1 MKINSKKY
9 FESQTELELNTINE
23 AVNQVGFEI
32 NNLLETSE
40 EELIDLFFK
49 N

>member
-1 MKINSKKY
+1 MKLNSKNI

-40 EELIDLFFK
+40 GPQIFTTA
-49 N
+49 